1 MAEAVATAVNLHP
14 RVAQMRMRK
23 IEQDPDLLAAWREL
37 VAELGPFTII
47 TDLRRGPEGTI
58 EVSVA
63 PSASGAPRAA
73 HESAHARE
81 LQVETARRNMR
92 DSVAKFELTRAFCP
106 KTIFGNGVFR
116 VPRDLV
122 ADPVN

>member
-23 IEQDPDLLAAWREL
+23 IEQDPALLAAWREL
-37 VAELGPFTII
+37 LTELGPFTII
-47 TDLRRGPEGTI
+47 TDLKKGPDGTT

-73 HESAHARE
+73 NESPREYE
-81 LQVETARRNMR
+81 LQVEAARRNMR

-106 KTIFGNGVFR
+106 KTIFGSGVFR

-122 ADPVN
+122 ADSVN